1 MPQALAEELK
11 SIPMSPNLGE
21 SLERAHRFAREQSH
35 RFVMLEHLLLALA
48 EDPEASLILQAA
60 NVDLPQLA
68 TDVSGYLGGLMEDM
82 RSGGGEPRPDPELLR
97 VLQAAA
103 SAAQQSKRRQID
115 GAIVLA
121 AVVGDG
127 KSPAAGLLKKHGM
140 TFEEAIRAL
149 QRANTKARLKP
160 IAKPQPAAPT
170 SPAVVAPAPVAEDP
184 APANMPI
191 VEEAPSVA
199 ASPRIELPEEPAPAK
214 AAPAGVQSADD
225 ILAAARARIQRRAA
239 ALGQAPDA
247 PYFSGPPAKDAAL
260 QPQTGQAS
268 APRQPADDV
277 SDAMREL
284 LVASGV
290 EAPSQI
296 PPPGPERIEHLNDAA
311 EPAPR
316 DTVVPLRPAAVQQRF
331 DRPAEMHPAQ
341 PSQRPAPQPAPQ
353 HLAPVGMPVQAPMPN
368 GAMRGPMHDRLDP
381 PPPWPGPVAA
391 APQQQVAP
399 PASRPAK
406 IDKRQLTRA
415 SAPLPP
421 LQGQQRKASG
431 AQERGPLVEA
441 IPRRMRIDVTSE
453 GEVRIAQDRI
463 ETLVAALAGRGGSQ
477 MSEPVVMRAL
487 TVRLRAQDGDFFIE
501 PLAPETQWLETNPH
515 AVHEEPLT
523 WRWAITP
530 RERGKGKLVLLVA
543 MRTIGID
550 GASEEVGPPDR
561 IVEIKVRGRVARTIL
576 RRLFWLA
583 AFVGVFMLGRIGG
596 DLGPL
601 LLRTIRQVTGL

>member
-21 SLERAHRFAREQSH
+21 SLERAHRFAREQGH
-35 RFVMLEHLLLALA
+35 RYVMLEHLLLALA
-48 EDPEASLILQAA
+48 EDPEASLILQSA
-60 NVDLPQLA
+60 NVDLSQLA

-82 RSGGGEPRPDPELLR
+82 RNGGGEPRPDPELLR

-160 IAKPQPAAPT
+160 IAKPQASAPAAAAPIPT
-170 SPAVVAPAPVAEDP
+170 PIAEDP
-184 APANMPI
+184 PPALERI
-191 VEEAPSVA
+191 VEEAPPA
-199 ASPRIELPEEPAPAK
+199 ASAPMVEAIDEPPPAK
-214 AAPAGVQSADD
+214 PPPGGVQSADD

-239 ALGQAPDA
+239 TLGQAPDA
-247 PYFSGPPAKDAAL
+247 PYFSGPAVKDAPAL
-260 QPQTGQAS
+260 SPAAPAPAGQGAS
-268 APRQPADDV
+268 PRQPGNDV

-290 EAPSQI
+290 
-296 PPPGPERIEHLNDAA
+296 PPPSPVAPPVPESVPQFNGAA
-311 EPAPR
+311 DHAPR
-316 DTVVPLRPAAVQQRF
+316 DTVVPLRPAAAQRF
-331 DRPAEMHPAQ
+331 DRAAEM
-341 PSQRPAPQPAPQ
+341 PSVQAPMRAGPQ
-353 HLAPVGMPVQAPMPN
+353 HGAPVGMPPAQGFGPGHP
-368 GAMRGPMHDRLDP
+368 MRGPAHDRLDP
-381 PPPWPGPVAA
+381 PPPWPGPAPV
-391 APQQQVAP
+391 APQHHVPAP
-399 PASRPAK
+399 APRPVQ

-415 SAPLPP
+415 AAPLPP
-421 LQGQQRKASG
+421 PQGPQRKG
-431 AQERGPLVEA
+431 AGTPERGPLVEA

-453 GEVRIAQDRI
+453 GEVRIAQERI

-477 MSEPVVMRAL
+477 MTEPVVMRAL

-501 PLAPETQWLETNPH
+501 PLAPETQWLEPNPH

-561 IVEIKVRGRVARTIL
+561 VVEIKVRGRFVRTL
-576 RRLFWLA
+576 VRRLFWLA
-583 AFVGVFMLGRIGG
+583 AFAGVFMLGRLGG
-596 DLGPL
+596 EVGPL
-601 LLRTIRQVTGL
+601 LLRAIRQVTGL